1 MAFPKGLSTTLLTL
15 LIRSGSS
22 SLLLR
27 PRTPPLNSSPLSRG
41 KTIRCSNTIRSVAR
55 RVKFPGWL
63 RTSHLESLA
72 RSTTALEGECL
83 YLLDPSLVDPSTPV
97 VLRRDFA
104 LSGWITELRRRKKHG
119 VQTVGLTISTGYRL
133 KYREDF
139 LQNLAV
145 SLEIVDPTPSEAIF
159 FRLLGLVQ
167 FRADLVSPARM
178 SESLTIVSGSLT
190 SPIEEFWTETMSPR
204 RIDMYRE
211 RTSLVLESLANRYT
225 RYGIV
230 KPLT

>member
-1 MAFPKGLSTTLLTL
+1 MEPSTTPLTL
-15 LIRSGSS
+15 LIRCGSS
-22 SLLLR
+22 SLSLR
-27 PRTPPLNSSPLSRG
+27 PRLPPQSSMPPSRD
-41 KTIRCSNTIRSVAR
+41 KTIQCLKLTGSIAGQARSLR
-55 RVKFPGWL
+55 RL
-63 RTSHLESLA
+63 RTSLLESLVKSIA
-72 RSTTALEGECL
+72 AKEGECL

-104 LSGWITELRRRKKHG
+104 LSGWITELRRRKSHG
-119 VQTVGLTISTGYRL
+119 IQSVGLTISTGYRL

-145 SLEIVDPTPSEAIF
+145 SLEIVDPSPSEAIF

-167 FRADLVSPARM
+167 FRADLISPARM
-178 SESLTIVSGSLT
+178 SESQTVVSGNLT

>member
-1 MAFPKGLSTTLLTL
+1 MEPSTTPLTL
-15 LIRSGSS
+15 LIRCGSS
-22 SLLLR
+22 SPSLRPQLPPQSSMPPSRDKTIQCLNTIGFSATPARLLR
-27 PRTPPLNSSPLSRG
+27 WLKTSR
-41 KTIRCSNTIRSVAR
+41 
-55 RVKFPGWL
+55 
-63 RTSHLESLA
+63 LESLA

-104 LSGWITELRRRKKHG
+104 LSGWITELRRKKSHG
-119 VQTVGLTISTGYRL
+119 IQSVGLTISTGYRL

-145 SLEIVDPTPSEAIF
+145 SLEIVDPSPSEAIF

-167 FRADLVSPARM
+167 FRADLISPARM
-178 SESLTIVSGSLT
+178 SESQTIVSGNLT
-190 SPIEEFWTETMSPR
+190 SPVEEFWTETMSPR

>member
-1 MAFPKGLSTTLLTL
+1 MEPSTTPPMLLT
-15 LIRSGSS
+15 RCGTSS
-22 SLLLR
+22 PSLR
-27 PRTPPLNSSPLSRG
+27 PQPPLRSSTLPTRG
-41 KTIRCSNTIRSVAR
+41 KTIRCSKPTGFVVG
-55 RVKFPGWL
+55 RVSPLRQL
-63 RTSHLESLA
+63 RTSLLESLA
-72 RSTTALEGECL
+72 RSTTALEGGCL
-83 YLLDPSLVDPSTPV
+83 YLLNPSLVDPSTPV

-104 LSGWITELRRRKKHG
+104 LSGWITELRRRKSHG
-119 VQTVGLTISTGYRL
+119 VQSVGLTISTGYRL
-133 KYREDF
+133 KYQEGF

-145 SLEIVDPTPSEAIF
+145 SLEIVDPSPSEAIF

-167 FRADLVSPARM
+167 FRADLISPARM
-178 SESLTIVSGSLT
+178 SESLTIVSGNLT
-190 SPIEEFWTETMSPR
+190 SPIEEFWTEVMSPR